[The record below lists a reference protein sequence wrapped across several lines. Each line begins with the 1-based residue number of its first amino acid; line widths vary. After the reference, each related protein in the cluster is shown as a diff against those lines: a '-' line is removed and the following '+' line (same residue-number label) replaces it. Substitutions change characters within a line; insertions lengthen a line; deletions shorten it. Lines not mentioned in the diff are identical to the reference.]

1 MRIFY
6 SSQLYVSL
14 RLRKSLNE
22 PVVIFSVSGIILR
35 NKSTNS
41 EIFEYRLDSFL
52 LSIFLKS
59 TFLSFLISIVNFLK
73 IKIFESPFFYC
84 QYSRKCLIWVAGF
97 FEIQLSGSTHF
108 CCLFLKR
115 KFYEKIL
122 HCCHKNLVSGLI
134 FGHFLKQK
142 FKHSLVFIVIFLKKV
157 FRRRNELFEIILFI
171 LINII
176 S

>member
-1 MRIFY
+1 M
-6 SSQLYVSL
+6 YVSL

-97 FEIQLSGSTHF
+97 FRIQLSGSTHF

-115 KFYEKIL
+115 NFYEKKFHFVVIRIW
-122 HCCHKNLVSGLI
+122 CLVL
-134 FGHFLKQK
+134 FL
-142 FKHSLVFIVIFLKKV
+142 VIFW
-157 FRRRNELFEIILFI
+157 NENSNTVSFLLSF
-171 LINII
+171 